1 MFRRI
6 GNVALKEIIQL
17 TRNWLLLIF
26 LVLGPTMEL
35 VLLARATG
43 QGLKH
48 LAIVVVDQDRSQAS
62 RQIASALDNTEEL
75 DVVAYLDSL
84 DQVDAWMERKQVILA
99 VILPPG
105 LEVDQATGSPQVQLI
120 ADGTNNMASASAVEA
135 ALGAISTRSVAI
147 RSMASYASLSNGG
160 PAIALRTQVLYN
172 PALDGN
178 YSTIP
183 AQLGFVVYQ
192 VVLMVAA
199 VGLTRERELG
209 TLEQLLV
216 TPLRRLELIIGK
228 AIPAL
233 LVGCVDLV
241 LMWAITVWGFAVPM
255 RGSFL
260 LLVGLSLLFIAAEIG
275 WGLTISGLAQNQQQA
290 GLVIFVLA
298 LIDVSFSG
306 YVMPV
311 EYMPATLQIVSKI
324 FPLQHYLEVIRG
336 IMLKGATLQA
346 LWSPALT
353 LAALSVGSLA
363 VAVISLRSRLE

>member
-1 MFRRI
+1 MFTRI
-6 GNVALKEIIQL
+6 INIALKEILQL

-35 VLLARATG
+35 VLLAHATG

-48 LAIVVVDQDRSQAS
+48 LSIVVVDQDRSQTS
-62 RQIASALDNTEEL
+62 RQIISTLDNTEEL
-75 DVVAYLDSL
+75 NVVAHLDSL
-84 DQVDAWMERKQVILA
+84 DQVDAWMERKQAIMA

-105 LEVDQATGSPQVQLI
+105 LEAERATGSPQVQLI
-120 ADGTNNMASASAVEA
+120 ADGTNNMASTSAVEA
-135 ALGAISTRSVAI
+135 AMGALSSLAVRQGA
-147 RSMASYASLSNGG
+147 AYASLNGG
-160 PAIALRTQVLYN
+160 PAIDLRTQVLYN
-172 PALDGN
+172 PTLDAN
-178 YSTIP
+178 YFTIT
-183 AQLGFVVYQ
+183 AQLGFVIYQ
-192 VVLMVAA
+192 VVLVVAA

-216 TPLRRLELIIGK
+216 TPLRRLELIVGK
-228 AIPAL
+228 ALPAL
-233 LVGCVDLV
+233 LVGCVDLA

-260 LLVGLSLLFIAAEIG
+260 LLFGLSLLFIAAEIG

-290 GLVIFVLA
+290 GLIIFVLA

-311 EYMPATLQIVSKI
+311 EHMPAMLQIVSKI

-346 LWSPALT
+346 LWSQTLA

-363 VAVISLRSRLE
+363 VAVISLRSRME

>member
-6 GNVALKEIIQL
+6 SNVALKEIIQL

-35 VLLARATG
+35 VLLAQATG
-43 QGLKH
+43 QGFKH
-48 LAIVVVDQDRSQAS
+48 LSIVVVDQDHSQTS
-62 RQIASALDNTEEL
+62 RQVATALDNTEEL

-84 DQVDAWMERKQVILA
+84 DQVDAWMERKQVIMA

-105 LEVDQATGSPQVQLI
+105 LEADQATGSPQVQLI
-120 ADGTNNMASASAVEA
+120 ADGTNNMTSASAVEA
-135 ALGAISTRSVAI
+135 AMGAISSFAI
-147 RSMASYASLSNGG
+147 RSMASYARLSNGG
-160 PAIALRTQVLYN
+160 PTIDLRTQVLYN

-183 AQLGFVVYQ
+183 SQLGFVVYQ

-233 LVGCVDLV
+233 LVGCVDLA
-241 LMWAITVWGFAVPM
+241 LMWAIAVWGFAVPM

-260 LLVGLSLLFIAAEIG
+260 LLFGLSLLFIAAEIG

-290 GLVIFVLA
+290 GLIIFILA

-346 LWSPALT
+346 LWSPTLA
-353 LAALSVGSLA
+353 LAALSVGSLT